1 MKFTLEQINDRIG
14 GKIEGDGAIE
24 ITSVGA
30 ITDAG
35 EGQITFLANPR
46 YIRNLST
53 STASAI
59 IIAPDIT
66 PPKDKTVIIHEN
78 PSVAFMKAMELFS
91 PAPQPVPPGIDKSAS
106 IDPGSD
112 IDPGASILAMAYV
125 GPGARI
131 GAGTVVH
138 PLSYIGDGCTLGQ
151 NCLIYPNVTILKG
164 SQIGNNVII
173 HSGSVIGSDGYGYI
187 TVDDRH
193 TKIPQNG
200 IVVIEDDVEIGS
212 NVSIDRARFDKTIIK
227 QGVKIDNL
235 VQIAH
240 NVTIE
245 KNCLIVAQCG
255 ISGSTEIGEASIL
268 AGQAGIG
275 GHLKIGHHSVVTAQ
289 SGLGKNIGPKSMYSG
304 SPARPFLQEQRAKAS
319 VYKLPD
325 LLKTVHA
332 LEKKVQQLEQAVTV
346 NQPAQ
351 N

>member
-1 MKFTLEQINDRIG
+1 VKFTLEQINERIG

-24 ITSVGA
+24 ITSVGS

-35 EGQITFLANPR
+35 VGQITFLANPC

-59 IIAPDIT
+59 IIAPDIK
-66 PPKDKTVIIHEN
+66 PPKDKNLIIHEN
-78 PSVAFMKAMELFS
+78 PSIAFMKAMELFC
-91 PAPQPVPPGIDKSAS
+91 PAPRPVPHGIDKSAS
-106 IDPGSD
+106 VDPGSE
-112 IDPGASILAMAYV
+112 IDPAASIQAMAYV
-125 GPGARI
+125 GPGTKI
-131 GAGTVVH
+131 GAGTVVS
-138 PLSYIGDGCTLGQ
+138 PLSYIGEGCTLGQ
-151 NCLIYPNVTILKG
+151 NCLIYPNVTILDG
-164 SQIGNNVII
+164 SQIGDNVII
-173 HSGSVIGSDGYGYI
+173 HSSSVIGSDGYGYI

-245 KNCLIVAQCG
+245 KNCLVVAQCG
-255 ISGSTEIGEASIL
+255 ISGSTEVGEASIL

-275 GHLKIGHHSVVTAQ
+275 GHLKIGHHSVITAQ
-289 SGLGKNIGPKSMYSG
+289 SGLGKSIEPKSMFSG
-304 SPARPFLQEQRAKAS
+304 SPARPFQQEQRAKAS

-325 LLKTVHA
+325 LIKTVRA
-332 LEKKVQQLEQAVTV
+332 LEKKVKELEEAAQV
-346 NQPAQ
+346 NQDT
-351 N
+351 

>member
-14 GKIEGDGAIE
+14 GKIEGDPAIE
-24 ITSVGA
+24 ITSVGS

-35 EGQITFLANPR
+35 PGQITFLANPR
-46 YIRNLST
+46 YIRNLAT
-53 STASAI
+53 TTASAI
-59 IIAPDIT
+59 IISPDIK
-66 PPKDKTVIIHEN
+66 PPTGKALIIHEN
-78 PSVAFMKAMELFS
+78 PSIAFMKAMELFS
-91 PAPQPVPPGIDKSAS
+91 PEPRPVPPGIDKSAS
-106 IDPGSD
+106 IDPESE
-112 IDPGASILAMAYV
+112 IDPAASILAMAYV
-125 GPGARI
+125 GAATKI

-138 PLSYIGDGCTLGQ
+138 PLSYIGDNCSLGQ
-151 NCLIYPNVTILKG
+151 NCLIYPNVTILEG
-164 SQIGNNVII
+164 SQIGDNVII

-187 TVDDRH
+187 TVDDKH

-268 AGQAGIG
+268 AGQAGIV
-275 GHLKIGHHSVVTAQ
+275 GHLKIGHHSIVTAQ
-289 SGLGKNIGPKSMYSG
+289 AGLAKSIEPRSMVSGT
-304 SPARPFLQEQRAKAS
+304 PARPFLQEQRAKAA

-332 LEKKVQQLEQAVTV
+332 LEKRVKEMEQAAKI
-346 NQPAQ
+346 NEPA
-351 N
+351 